1 MIDITQWKETVQS
14 WLQVMIGWLSAP
26 QFYAQI
32 GVVIASWLLARILAR
47 VALARVPFLKVEPTN
62 GRLVKV
68 LRTTYS
74 CRDLAQPLLLVLVLA
89 LVAQIADQTLG
100 SSWLIR
106 AAQSIALIT
115 LLYAAI
121 NRFLKHPLVNA
132 AARWIGIPAATA
144 FAFGVMPTVINGMDH
159 AAFEAGNIRISLL
172 TVSKAA
178 LFGGSLFW
186 LGRVSSRAGQSVIR
200 QQESVDVQTRELAA
214 KGLDL
219 FVGCFAGLLLLNLLG
234 IDLSILAVFSGAVG
248 VGLGFGLQQIA
259 SNFISGVII
268 LLERSLKVGDFI
280 ELEDGRS
287 GHLMEINMRQSRL
300 GTFDGKDIMVPNDR
314 FITTRVV
321 NWTHAD
327 PRQRYEVPFTVT
339 YDTDIHEVPTLVVKA
354 LLKIKGVLREP
365 EMPEC
370 ALKAFAET
378 NINFIA
384 KFWVEG
390 IDDGVNSYT
399 SDALFAIWDA
409 LKAAGIKMK
418 APPPQIQYVSAPAPI
433 QPTKK
438 PRT

>member
-1 MIDITQWKETVQS
+1 MDFAQWQEQAQS
-14 WLQVMIGWLSAP
+14 LLQLALGWLKSP
-26 QFYAQI
+26 QFYAQVAAI
-32 GVVIASWLLARILAR
+32 VAVWLAIRIAARAIISQLWL
-47 VALARVPFLKVEPTN
+47 FNSEPVD
-62 GRLVKV
+62 GRLVKA
-68 LRTTYS
+68 RQIIYS
-74 CRDLAQPLLLVLVLA
+74 CRDLVQPLLLFVVLA
-89 LVAQIADQTLG
+89 IAAQICDQAVG
-100 SSWLIR
+100 SSWLVR
-106 AAQSIALIT
+106 AAQSLAIIS

-121 NRFLKHPLVNA
+121 NRFLRQPLINA
-132 AARWIGIPAATA
+132 AARWIGIPAATIY
-144 FAFGVMPTVINGMDH
+144 AFGYMPTVIDWMDH
-159 AAFEAGNIRISLL
+159 AAFEAGNVRISLL
-172 TVSKAA
+172 TLIKSA

-186 LGRVSSRAGQSVIR
+186 MGRISSRAGQRVIR
-200 QQESVDVQTRELAA
+200 QQESLDVQTRELAT
-214 KGLDL
+214 KGFDL
-219 FVGCFAGLLLLNLLG
+219 FVAAIAGLLLLNLLG

-259 SNFISGVII
+259 SNFMSGVII

-314 FITTRVV
+314 FITTRVI

-339 YDTDIHEVPTLVVKA
+339 YDTDIHQVPPMIVKA
-354 LLKIKGVLREP
+354 LLKLKGVLREP

-370 ALKAFAET
+370 ALKSFNDT
-378 NINFIA
+378 NVSFTA

-409 LKAAGIKMK
+409 LQDAGISMKM
-418 APPPQIQYVSAPAPI
+418 PPPKIQYVTAPEAR
-433 QPTKK
+433 KRK
-438 PRT
+438 P

>member
-1 MIDITQWKETVQS
+1 MMDFSQWQEQAQS
-14 WLQVMIGWLSAP
+14 LLQLALGWLKSP
-26 QFYAQI
+26 QFYAQVAAI
-32 GVVIASWLLARILAR
+32 VAVWLAIRIAARAIISQLWLFNAE
-47 VALARVPFLKVEPTN
+47 PVE
-62 GRLVKV
+62 GRLVKA
-68 LRTTYS
+68 RKIIYS
-74 CRDLAQPLLLVLVLA
+74 CRDLVRPFVLFVVLA
-89 LVAQIADQTLG
+89 IAAQICDQAVG
-100 SSWLIR
+100 SSWLVR
-106 AAQSIALIT
+106 AALSLAEIS

-121 NRFLKHPLVNA
+121 NRFLRQPLINV
-132 AARWIGIPAATA
+132 AARWIGIPAATIY
-144 FAFGVMPTVINGMDH
+144 AFGYMPTVIDWMDH
-159 AAFEAGNIRISLL
+159 AAFEAGNVRISLL
-172 TVSKAA
+172 TLIKSA
-178 LFGGSLFW
+178 LFGGTLFW
-186 LGRVSSRAGQSVIR
+186 MGRISSRAGQRVIR

-219 FVGCFAGLLLLNLLG
+219 FVAAIAGLLLLNLLG

-259 SNFISGVII
+259 SNFMSGVII

-287 GHLMEINMRQSRL
+287 GHLKEINMRQSRL

-314 FITTRVV
+314 FITTRMI

-339 YDTDIHEVPTLVVKA
+339 DDTNLHNLPPLIAKA
-354 LLKIKGVLREP
+354 LLKLKGVLREP

-370 ALKAFAET
+370 ALKSFNDT
-378 NINFIA
+378 KISFTA

-409 LKAAGIKMK
+409 LQDAGISMKM
-418 APPPQIQYVSAPAPI
+418 PPPKIQYVTAPEPRGR
-433 QPTKK
+433 K
-438 PRT
+438 P

>member
-1 MIDITQWKETVQS
+1 MMDFSQWQEQAQS
-14 WLQVMIGWLSAP
+14 LLQLALGWLKSP
-26 QFYAQI
+26 QFYAQ
-32 GVVIASWLLARILAR
+32 VVAIIAVWLAIRISARAIVSKLW
-47 VALARVPFLKVEPTN
+47 LFNTEPVD
-62 GRLVKV
+62 GRLVKA
-68 LRTTYS
+68 RKIIYS
-74 CRDLAQPLLLVLVLA
+74 CRVLVQPLLLFVVLA
-89 LVAQIADQTLG
+89 IAAQICDRAVG
-100 SSWLIR
+100 SSWLVR
-106 AAQSIALIT
+106 AALSLAVIS

-121 NRFLKHPLVNA
+121 NRFLQQPLINA
-132 AARWIGIPAATA
+132 AARWIGIPAATIY
-144 FAFGVMPTVINGMDH
+144 AFGYMPTVIDWMDH
-159 AAFEAGNIRISLL
+159 AAFEAGNVRISLL
-172 TVSKAA
+172 TLIKSA

-186 LGRVSSRAGQSVIR
+186 MGRISSRAGQRVIR
-200 QQESVDVQTRELAA
+200 QQETVDVQTRELAA

-219 FVGCFAGLLLLNLLG
+219 FVAAIAGLLLLNLLG

-259 SNFISGVII
+259 SNFMSGVII

-287 GHLMEINMRQSRL
+287 GHLKEINMRQSRL

-314 FITTRVV
+314 FITTRVI

-339 YDTDIHEVPTLVVKA
+339 YDTDIHKLPPLIVKA
-354 LLKIKGVLREP
+354 LLKLKGVLREP

-370 ALKAFAET
+370 ALKSFNDT
-378 NINFIA
+378 NISFTA

-409 LKAAGIKMK
+409 LQEAGISMKM
-418 APPPQIQYVSAPAPI
+418 PPPKIKYVTAPEPR
-433 QPTKK
+433 KRK
-438 PRT
+438 P